1 MGVSPW
7 KKCWYQWSS
16 SHLHPKACPMLRIDI
31 PDLASIDAAARKLI
45 DALPDRRVFAFYGE
59 MGAGKTTLIKA
70 LCRVL
75 QVTDITSSPSF
86 GLIYEYR
93 LQNGDSAYH
102 FDFYR
107 IENLEEVYDIGYEE
121 YVYSGQYCF
130 IEWPDK
136 IDSVLPSGTVHVNLQ
151 VGGDDKRTL
160 EVKV

>member
-1 MGVSPW
+1 
-7 KKCWYQWSS
+7 
-16 SHLHPKACPMLRIDI
+16 MLLIRI
-31 PDLASIDAAARKLI
+31 PDLSSIDDAARELI
-45 DALPDRRVFAFYGE
+45 DTLPDKRIFAFYGE

-75 QVTDITSSPSF
+75 QVTDVTSSPSF

-93 LQNGDSAYH
+93 TRGSDSVYH

-107 IENLEEVYDIGYEE
+107 IEHLEEAYDIGYEE
-121 YVYSGQYCF
+121 YIDSGQYCF

-136 IDSVLPSGTVHVNLQ
+136 VASLLPSETVNVNLHIA
-151 VGGDDKRTL
+151 GNNERTL